1 MQSSKYGRIL
11 NMGALHSTPN
21 MLEYALTEFWIY
33 PRFEIWKD
41 FEYGRVLNMQE
52 LHMVLHLNM
61 SEYAITDRV
70 LNMSPTVVR
79 SMKSLYKLMSIYWEM
94 VVFRVLSRI

>member
-1 MQSSKYGRIL
+1 
-11 NMGALHSTPN
+11 
-21 MLEYALTEFWIY
+21 
-33 PRFEIWKD
+33 
-41 FEYGRVLNMQE
+41 MQE

-79 SMKSLYKLMSIYWEM
+79 SMKSLYKLMSIY
-94 VVFRVLSRI
+94 